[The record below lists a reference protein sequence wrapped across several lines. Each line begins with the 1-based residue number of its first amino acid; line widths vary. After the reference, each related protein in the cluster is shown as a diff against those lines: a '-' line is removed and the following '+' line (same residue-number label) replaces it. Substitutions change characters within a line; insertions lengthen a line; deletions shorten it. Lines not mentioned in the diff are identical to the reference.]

1 MNLIRLMIA
10 TALLLPAGAYAQ
22 QTINIQGPET
32 LILLGQKLNQLYKR
46 QQPQVTLG
54 IHGGNI
60 RASLPQLL
68 RGEFDIVQSRG
79 MLPAES
85 SRPDVLGVPIGV
97 EGVVIYV
104 NEANPLND
112 LTVAQVRS
120 IYAGEI
126 VNWKQ
131 LGGPDQRILLYGG
144 ESTSGVEQYFME
156 AVLRGGESFGYEGK
170 TSTKELLEV
179 IATHPSGIG
188 FASVGFAPH
197 VKALRIRANAGSPA
211 IEPTIANIRSLQYP
225 VSRYIYWYLARL
237 PQGELKSFCT
247 WVFSSEGQLVVEG
260 VGFLPLAPEERAAGL
275 HKLGLSGGMA
285 QPASLRR

>member
-1 MNLIRLMIA
+1 MNIIRLVMA
-10 TALLLPAGAYAQ
+10 TVLLLTAGARAQ

-32 LILLGQKLNQLYKR
+32 LILLGQKLNQLYKM
-46 QQPQVTLG
+46 QQPQVSLG

-60 RASLPQLL
+60 HASMPLL
-68 RGEFDIVQSRG
+68 LKGEFDIVQSRG

-85 SRPDVLGVPIGV
+85 SRPDVLSVPIGV

-104 NEANPLND
+104 NEANPLNE
-112 LTVAQVRS
+112 LSVAQVRS
-120 IYAGEI
+120 IYTGET

-144 ESTSGVEQYFME
+144 ESTSGVEQYFIE

-170 TSTKELLEV
+170 ASTKDLLEA

-188 FASVGFAPH
+188 FASFGFAPR
-197 VKALRIRANAGSPA
+197 VKALRIRANSGTTA

-225 VSRYIYWYLARL
+225 ISRYIYWYLARP
-237 PQGELKSFCT
+237 PQGALRNFCT
-247 WVFSSEGQLVVEG
+247 WVFSSGGQLVVEG

-275 HKLGLSGGMA
+275 RKLGLSGNMA